1 MRLIDRIHQYL
12 EFKGIT
18 AYKFEHTCAIANGYL
33 KKQAKGK
40 GSVGSDILEKIHK
53 KYADLNLVWLL
64 TGKGAMT
71 VPLGGKALEEDEG
84 PYLTFKDELIAVLRR
99 QVVVLEASIADKDRI
114 ITLLESGGKGPKSA
128 KSKGRSPRSSGNLT
142 DPKGGRGKVD

>member
-18 AYKFEHTCAIANGYL
+18 AYKFEHDCTIANGYL

-64 TGKGAMT
+64 TGKGLMT

-84 PYLTFKDELIAVLRR
+84 PYLTFKDEMIALLRR
-99 QVVVLEASIADKDRI
+99 QVAVLEASIADKDRI
-114 ITLLESGGKGPKSA
+114 IALLDSGGKGKKSA
-128 KSKGRSPRSSGNLT
+128 KPEGHSPRPSKNPA
-142 DPKGGRGKVD
+142 DPKGGKGKG

>member
-18 AYKFEHTCAIANGYL
+18 PYKFEHDCTIANGYL

-64 TGKGAMT
+64 TGKGMMT

-84 PYLTFKDELIAVLRR
+84 PYLTFKDEMIALLRR
-99 QVVVLEASIADKDRI
+99 QVAVLEESIADKNRI
-114 ITLLESGGKGPKSA
+114 IALLESGEKSRKA
-128 KSKGRSPRSSGNLT
+128 TKSKGHSPRPSKNPAN
-142 DPKGGRGKVD
+142 PKGSKGKV